1 MNQLLNQS
9 LRNEIDARWNSRTK
23 PLGSLGRLEELARDF
38 CLVRGEVLPACE
50 RLGVYVFA
58 GDHGITEE
66 GVSLYPKAVTAQMV
80 ANFRAGGAA
89 VNVLARSHGMSL
101 EIIDAGVG
109 EGTKNFARFEAM
121 TVDECNAQIEA
132 GREAAR
138 GAEGRFD
145 LVGLGEMGIGNTT
158 SAAAMLAAIEGLSGR
173 EVAGRGAG
181 LDDAGVAHKA
191 QVIEA
196 SLALHGLDGLQDASA
211 VRVLQCVGGF
221 EIARMAGFVMEASRL
236 RLPVMLDG
244 FITTVAALA
253 AVRMQPSTRE
263 ALFFSHRSAER
274 AHGLAL
280 EALDGDPLLE
290 LGMRLGEGSGAILG
304 MQLMRTAMSLYREM
318 ASFESAEVSGS
329 GQ

>member
-1 MNQLLNQS
+1 MSQKLNQP

-23 PLGSLGRLEELARDF
+23 PLGSLGRLEDLARDY
-38 CLVRGEVLPACE
+38 CLVRGEVLPRCE

-58 GDHGITEE
+58 GDHGVADE

-109 EGTKNFARFEAM
+109 KGTKNFARFEAM
-121 TVDECNAQIEA
+121 SVEECSGQIEA

-138 GAEGRFD
+138 GAAGRFD
-145 LVGLGEMGIGNTT
+145 LVGVGEMGIGNTT
-158 SAAAMLAAIEGLSGR
+158 SAAAILAAIEGLSGR
-173 EVAGRGAG
+173 EVAGRGTG

-191 QVIEA
+191 QLIDA
-196 SLALHGLDGLQDASA
+196 SLALHGLEGASA
-211 VRVLQCVGGF
+211 ARVLQCVGGF
-221 EIARMAGFVMEASRL
+221 EIAQMAGFLMEASQL

-253 AVRMQPSTRE
+253 AVRMQPSTRA

-304 MQLMRTAMSLYREM
+304 MQLVRTAMSLYREM
-318 ASFESAEVSGS
+318 ASFESAQVSGS
-329 GQ
+329 GE